1 MSQKQIYN
9 VADSVNSLLG
19 YWDLDLRCRAAN
31 AVYEVWFAGP
41 REEIPGIPMN
51 KLLGH
56 SMS

>member
-9 VADSVNSLLG
+9 AADSVNSLLG
-19 YWDLDLRCRAAN
+19 YWDLDLRCHAAN
-31 AVYEVWFAGP
+31 AAYEVWFGRP
-41 REEIPGIPMN
+41 PEEILGIPMN